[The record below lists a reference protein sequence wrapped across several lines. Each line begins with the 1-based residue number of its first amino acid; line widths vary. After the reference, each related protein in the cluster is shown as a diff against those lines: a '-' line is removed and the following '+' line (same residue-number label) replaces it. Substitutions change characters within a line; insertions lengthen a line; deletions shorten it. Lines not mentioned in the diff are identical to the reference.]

1 MNIEPTQLHQIA
13 DVARDLAVTL
23 ASTHPKV
30 TRLENNPIPKRESL
44 VELIGQLKSVL
55 FPGFQ
60 QLPHGDETDLNRFLN
75 RQLESLAHSLSGM
88 IAQALVLDR
97 RFAESENCDA
107 LLDEPT
113 ILPSDQNLIEQG
125 RELAIEFL
133 QGLPEIRDALA
144 RDVRSAYVG
153 DPACRNLFEVV
164 LCYPGLMA
172 ITVHRLAHR
181 LYTME
186 IPFLPRMMA
195 EWVHGET
202 GIDIHPGATIG
213 DHFFIDH
220 GTGVVIGET
229 CVIGS
234 HVKVYQGVTLGALS
248 FDLDEHGHLIRSTKR
263 HPTIEDRVIIYAN
276 ATVLGGDTVVGHDSV
291 VGSSVWLTRSVPPNT
306 TVMMERPKLR
316 LRSDEPGDFSPPLD
330 YQI

>member
-1 MNIEPTQLHQIA
+1 MNIESTQLDQLH
-13 DVARDLAVTL
+13 DVAQRLAVKL

-30 TRLENNPIPKRESL
+30 TRLENNPIPKQEAL
-44 VELIGQLKSVL
+44 VGLIGQLKTLL

-60 QLPHGDETDLNRFLN
+60 QLPQGEAADLNRFLN
-75 RQLESLAHSLSGM
+75 QKLESVAQSLAGM

-113 ILPSDQNLIEQG
+113 ILPCDQSLLEQG
-125 RELAIEFL
+125 RKRAIEFL
-133 QGLPEIRDALA
+133 QDLPEIREELA
-144 RDVRSAYVG
+144 KDVRSAYIG

-181 LYTME
+181 LHKMQ

-202 GIDIHPGATIG
+202 GIDIHPGASIG

-229 CVIGS
+229 CVIGN
-234 HVKVYQGVTLGALS
+234 HVKIYQGVTLGALS
-248 FDLDEHGHLIRSTKR
+248 FDMDEHGQLIRSTKR

-316 LRSDEPGDFSPPLD
+316 MRSDQPSDFSPPLD